1 MHILGPI
8 WDRGNVCACYTV
20 FFTEVDYL
28 RFASIRVLGAARPI
42 TIFVYLWYFRKCPAK
57 VCFDFVDIYVTKLC
71 GKVWNF
77 AFRDGAVEESHF
89 TQFALYYTCMWCF
102 TDNST
107 NELADT
113 STRGPAIWFVSELS
127 CQRIDCQRVG
137 LSARCLLS
145 HVIPC
150 WKQLSKCCIFIQFAT
165 LYSNR
170 LRNYWHCI
178 QFFTFKH

>member
-57 VCFDFVDIYVTKLC
+57 VCFDLVDIYVTKFC

-113 STRGPAIWFVSELS
+113 STRGPAIWFVSSCLVSELTVSELVCQRDVCYPMWYLAGNS
-127 CQRIDCQRVG
+127 CQNAAFSYNSQPSTPTDCGIIDIV
-137 LSARCLLS
+137 
-145 HVIPC
+145 
-150 WKQLSKCCIFIQFAT
+150 F
-165 LYSNR
+165 N
-170 LRNYWHCI
+170 
-178 QFFTFKH
+178 FFYI